1 MILLKLDKAKKQKD
15 LFLNILSKQID
26 NPENPIRKS
35 LVFDEGNFVN
45 QQLKSLIEKGWVTEY
60 FLEKDRIDSYEGE
73 IEDIEKLTDNQKIAI
88 SEINQAF
95 EEEKNVLLH
104 GVTSSGKR
112 TFILRRLKTASTPEK
127 MFFCFCQRL
136 L

>member
-1 MILLKLDKAKKQKD
+1 MDEKITEKYKAKEIAYLKINDEALVSESLAIILLKLDKAKKQED

-60 FLEKDRIDSYEGE
+60 YLENTESILTKA
-73 IEDIEKLTDNQKIAI
+73 KLKKL
-88 SEINQAF
+88 
-95 EEEKNVLLH
+95 KN
-104 GVTSSGKR
+104 
-112 TFILRRLKTASTPEK
+112 
-127 MFFCFCQRL
+127 
-136 L
+136 